1 MTFGLKKMRFYFGD
15 PIVCI
20 GILTYH
26 KYIEKTRYLFTYL
39 GTYSIRTLGD
49 QNIVTHLLI

>member
-1 MTFGLKKMRFYFGD
+1 MTFGLKMRFYLGD
-15 PIVCI
+15 PIVC
-20 GILTYH
+20 ILTYH
-26 KYIEKTRYLFTYL
+26 KYIEKTRYLFTYI